1 MSLAYGVYKNLEL
14 IDREDFPGLSLLNI
28 VKSSYSEIPL
38 KLIILYKPNSQ
49 PLTLFSDYLHYMIE
63 GKGPDIIVGDF
74 NIDAYQESRLSH
86 LLAGY
91 SQFVDSPKH
100 VAVSTLDHLYVKNGL
115 QENNDIKVSVLNI
128 YFSNHD
134 AVRVQISKKKKK
146 KKKKKN

>member
-1 MSLAYGVYKNLEL
+1 MSLAYGMYKNLEL

-28 VKSSYSEIPL
+28 LKSSYSEIPL

-49 PLTLFSDYLHYMIE
+49 PLTLFSGYLHYMIE
-63 GKGPDIIVGDF
+63 GKGPYIIVGDF

-86 LLAGY
+86 LVAGY
-91 SQFVDSPKH
+91 SQFVDSPKP
-100 VAVSTLDHLYVKNGL
+100 VAGSTLDHLYVKNGL

-134 AVRVQISKKKKK
+134 AVRVQISKKKKINK
-146 KKKKKN
+146 